1 MTTRNEEIKAAIK
14 AAGVYH
20 YEVAEV
26 LGISENYLSSLLH
39 RRLSD
44 HQKSPLLTLSR
55 PLASTEQPRKRNKDF
70 KKG

>member
-44 HQKSPLLTLSR
+44 HQKKSIVDAIQTAR
-55 PLASTEQPRKRNKDF
+55 INRATEEEEEEQ
-70 KKG
+70 GL

>member
-14 AAGVYH
+14 DAGVYH

-39 RRLSD
+39 RRLTE
-44 HQKSPLLTLSR
+44 HQKKSIVDAIQTAR
-55 PLASTEQPRKRNKDF
+55 INRATEKEEQ
-70 KKG
+70 GL

>member
-39 RRLSD
+39 RRLTD
-44 HQKSPLLTLSR
+44 HQKKSIVDAIQTAR
-55 PLASTEQPRKRNKDF
+55 INRADGKKEQQ
-70 KKG
+70 GL

>member
-14 AAGVYH
+14 DAGVYH

-44 HQKSPLLTLSR
+44 HQKESIVDAIQTAR
-55 PLASTEQPRKRNKDF
+55 INRATEKEEQ
-70 KKG
+70 GL

>member
-26 LGISENYLSSLLH
+26 LGISENYFSSLLH

-44 HQKSPLLTLSR
+44 HQKKSIVDAIQTAR
-55 PLASTEQPRKRNKDF
+55 INRATEEEEQ
-70 KKG
+70 GL